1 MERKVHVYNRYE
13 DLIGYV
19 RIGRDDIGKPI
30 GEVYNKD
37 ADRVGALEFVE
48 SNITTTEGLIYN
60 QQGDQIGY
68 VLVEALGDEPTEGDV
83 FYVGQTGV
91 EDKMIAHIHMGT
103 NSGGKA
109 EVYTYPSGGDKIG
122 QVEPVNTSPEELIVA
137 GGAASLL
144 LLI

>member
-19 RIGRDDIGKPI
+19 RLGRDEIGKPV
-30 GEVYNKD
+30 GEVYNKN
-37 ADRVGALEFVE
+37 ADRVGALEFSD
-48 SNITTTEGLIYN
+48 SNITHTEGLIYN

-68 VLVEALGDEPTEGDV
+68 VLIESLGEDPTEGDV
-83 FYVGQTGV
+83 FYVGYTGV
-91 EDKMIAHIHMGT
+91 EDKMIAHVHLGE

-109 EVYTYPSGGDKIG
+109 EVFTYPSGGDKIG
-122 QVEPVNTSPEELIVA
+122 QVEPVNASQEELLLA